1 MSQATVVASAFDNG
15 STDDDGDT
23 LSFSVT
29 PAGPYDL
36 GTTSVT
42 LTVTD
47 GTASDT
53 CSAQVTLTDI
63 EVSQMYILYISFQT
77 LIFQVS
83 LTFSNLNFSG
93 SYSYL

>member
-1 MSQATVVASAFDNG
+1 MIDLQLNSPPTAICQDVAVDADTMSQATVVASAFDNG

-53 CSAQVTLTDI
+53 CSAQVTVLT
-63 EVSQMYILYISFQT
+63 VSI
-77 LIFQVS
+77 
-83 LTFSNLNFSG
+83 
-93 SYSYL
+93 YSESI

>member
-1 MSQATVVASAFDNG
+1 MIQPPIVAICQDVAVNADTMSQATVVASAFDNG

-53 CSAQVTLTDI
+53 CSAQVTVLT
-63 EVSQMYILYISFQT
+63 VSI
-77 LIFQVS
+77 
-83 LTFSNLNFSG
+83 
-93 SYSYL
+93 YLESI